1 MSLLAERQKL
11 ILLADK
17 SDFNWKTVDD
27 YVKHELAVDEEDGEK
42 IRRAEERA
50 EKAVKS
56 MVARKSARRALSSR
70 SSVVRSSPFGSPRF
84 TGPSQAVDFASP
96 RNQ

>member
-17 SDFNWKTVDD
+17 SDFGWKTLDD
-27 YVKHELAVDEEDGEK
+27 YVKHELAGRKEN
-42 IRRAEERA
+42 RAEERA

-56 MVARKSARRALSSR
+56 TIVRKSARRALSSR